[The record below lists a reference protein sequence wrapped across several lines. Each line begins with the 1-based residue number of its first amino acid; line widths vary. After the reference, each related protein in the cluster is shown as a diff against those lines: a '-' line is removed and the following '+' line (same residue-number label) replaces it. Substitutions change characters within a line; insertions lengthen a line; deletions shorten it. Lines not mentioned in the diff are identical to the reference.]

1 MSGSQPKKVDWERW
15 RREIV
20 RHLEDFPRQYMAL
33 ERSTA
38 AFGGNFD
45 LHLFKAAFLTTE
57 DIDAYNRVQVV
68 ERALGRVQNYVAD
81 LALAGAKLARL
92 PPPPKARGSAAHQ
105 AFLALREAKVID
117 GELCRRLVRAQ
128 DARTMI
134 EHGYIETSAGRVHA
148 AANLI
153 YESAGEFIGR
163 YRGWI
168 EPYLRDDR

>member
-1 MSGSQPKKVDWERW
+1 MSGSQSRKVDRERW

-33 ERSTA
+33 EHSTA
-38 AFGGNFD
+38 AFGRNFD
-45 LHLFKAAFLTTE
+45 LQLFKAAFLTTE

-81 LALAGAKLARL
+81 LAVAGAKLAQL
-92 PPPPKARGSAAHQ
+92 PRPSETKGSAAHQ
-105 AFLALREAKVID
+105 AFVALREAKVID

-134 EHGYIETSAGRVHA
+134 EHGYIETPAGRVHA
-148 AANLI
+148 AAKLI
-153 YESAGEFIGR
+153 HESAREFIGR
-163 YRGWI
+163 YRAWI